1 MNDYSDP
8 GYEYL
13 GRSLASKGYIF
24 VSVDENFLN
33 FSPYEDLFLISPSLS
48 ENPARG
54 LSLLEHLQT
63 WKDWNSDPDNP
74 FYQRSIWNESPS
86 SVIPGRRSGRDRGDV

>member
-1 MNDYSDP
+1 MVVFAHEVAWIRTRGHAVKRKSVVSRREGTFPLVLIVHGNHLMNDYSDP

-33 FSPYEDLFLISPSLS
+33 FSPYEDLFLISP
-48 ENPARG
+48 R
-54 LSLLEHLQT
+54 
-63 WKDWNSDPDNP
+63 
-74 FYQRSIWNESPS
+74 
-86 SVIPGRRSGRDRGDV
+86 